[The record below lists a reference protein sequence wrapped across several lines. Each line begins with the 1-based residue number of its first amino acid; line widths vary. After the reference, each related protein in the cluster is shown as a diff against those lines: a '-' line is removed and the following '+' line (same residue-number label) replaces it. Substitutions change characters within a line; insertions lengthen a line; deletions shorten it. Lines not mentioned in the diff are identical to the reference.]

1 MSHEITEMKATIEHL
16 VRKVSKLEEDI
27 ADLKTNEMLLL
38 HERLTTLEGSNSDPR
53 PPAASFRQME
63 NLLKT

>member
-27 ADLKTNEMLLL
+27 ADLKTNEILL
-38 HERLTTLEGSNSDPR
+38 HERLTALEGSNSDPR